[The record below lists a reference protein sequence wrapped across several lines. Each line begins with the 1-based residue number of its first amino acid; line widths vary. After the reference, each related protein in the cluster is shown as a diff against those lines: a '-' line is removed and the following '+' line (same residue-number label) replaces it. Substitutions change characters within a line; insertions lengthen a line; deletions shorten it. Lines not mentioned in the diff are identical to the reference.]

1 MASISID
8 HAQLT
13 RMFQNQAVAWAN
25 EMGRRVVNE
34 AKARAPV
41 DNGRLRSSIAYTI
54 ELTPTTCV
62 LKVGSDV
69 PYARYVEEGTGVYGP
84 RGTRIYPTTKQALKF
99 PVPHAR
105 GPHRQ
110 GARRPTQAAR
120 GFLIRRSVA
129 GSPPNPFLKDA
140 LAAVFG
146 PAARPTR

>member
-1 MASISID
+1 
-8 HAQLT
+8 
-13 RMFQNQAVAWAN
+13 MFQDAAVQWA
-25 EMGRRVVNE
+25 ESMGRRVVNE

-69 PYARYVEEGTGVYGP
+69 PYARYVEEGTGIFGP
-84 RGTRIYPTTKQALKF
+84 KHRRIYPTTKQALKF
-99 PVPHAR
+99 PTPHAR
-105 GPHRQ
+105 GPHQR
-110 GARRPTQAAR
+110 GARRPRQADR

-129 GSPPNPFLKDA
+129 GQPPNPYLKDA

-146 PAARPTR
+146 AAARPTR